1 MKKAVKERAVIQ
13 EKVPK
18 LIVNGKDTMT
28 VCNIDE
34 LEGHR
39 GSALHG
45 VQITTGGQKR
55 LWQRKGTN
63 LSFPQ

>member
-18 LIVNGKDTMT
+18 LFVNGKDTMT

-34 LEGHR
+34 LEG
-39 GSALHG
+39 L
-45 VQITTGGQKR
+45 VLVYKCGQER
-55 LWQRKGTN
+55 LN
-63 LSFPQ
+63 SLYY